1 MLTVFIRNKEQQSI
15 IKYKTCTWYGHPE
28 QSQFS
33 ILTYGNVIVFF
44 NVDNYILI
52 LHGSQ
57 IPTYTVLFFDVTEEL
72 NISAI
77 NHTFS
82 HPFNSKI
89 KIYRIE

>member
-52 LHGSQ
+52 LFLQDTRESN
-57 IPTYTVLFFDVTEEL
+57 TDLYSFVFRR
-72 NISAI
+72 
-77 NHTFS
+77 
-82 HPFNSKI
+82 
-89 KIYRIE
+89 Y